1 MAHDAEYGIFNG
13 DNIQG
18 IYIHNHILDYIVYIY
33 TMMLYI
39 YIYNY
44 VIYIYVGQYNIGI
57 FNAIYDQQN
66 VRSHGLSWETP
77 KLKCPHGKRIAY
89 GYLT

>member
-18 IYIHNHILDYIVYIY
+18 MYIHNDILDYIVYIY
-33 TMMLYI
+33 NDVL

-44 VIYIYVGQYNIGI
+44 VIYIYVGQYNVGI

>member
-18 IYIHNHILDYIVYIY
+18 MYIHNDILDYIVYIY
-33 TMMLYI
+33 IYNDVL

-44 VIYIYVGQYNIGI
+44 VIYIYIRR
-57 FNAIYDQQN
+57 AI
-66 VRSHGLSWETP
+66 
-77 KLKCPHGKRIAY
+77 
-89 GYLT
+89 